1 MAKKGFELEG
11 ISAAPGTLGK
21 GFLKVGEFF
30 DNSPV
35 NMPVMILNGAGEGPV
50 LLMQSAVHGN
60 EVVGTEAIKRVM
72 TSLDPKKV
80 KGTIIGIPVVNIP
93 AYLQNSRVN
102 LMESPAG
109 DNDLSGMMRKGGGA
123 QGPQSQFI
131 ANFMHDKVFPRIQ
144 YVIDLHSSAPGS
156 YNYPRAIVVGDHIE
170 ISKEL
175 REKCLALAVACNF
188 EYVFKPGKPSWTGM
202 YFTPGS
208 MFETKY
214 GVPDIIL
221 ETGAAPTTEDL
232 ESLLYGIDNILKHL
246 KMIPGE
252 PAKKNKQIF
261 IDRLVAFRAQNG
273 GMFRLIAK
281 MCGHVK
287 KGDVI
292 GEVTNLFNEVVETI
306 RATEE
311 GVIIKVATS
320 ALISTGVRAA
330 VIGTPA
336 KQ

>member
-1 MAKKGFELEG
+1 MTEKVFELDGISTTAGTLAKGF
-11 ISAAPGTLGK
+11 I
-21 GFLKVGEFF
+21 KVGEFF

-35 NMPVMILNGAGEGPV
+35 NMPVMILNGGGEGPTV
-50 LLMQSAVHGN
+50 LMMSAIHGN
-60 EVVGTEAIKRVM
+60 EVVGTEAIKRII

-80 KGTIIGIPVVNIP
+80 SGTIVGIPVVNIP

-109 DNDLSGMMRKGGGA
+109 DNDLGNMLKAGVI
-123 QGPQSQFI
+123 QGPQSQSI
-131 ANFMHDKVFPRIQ
+131 ANVLHEKIFKKVE

-156 YNYPRAIVVGDHIE
+156 YNYPRAIVIGDYV
-170 ISKEL
+170 KVPQTL
-175 REKCLALAVACNF
+175 KDKCNALAEACNF
-188 EYVFKPGKPSWTGM
+188 EIIFKPGGLKWEGM
-202 YFTPGS
+202 YFDPYTIFES
-208 MFETKY
+208 MY
-214 GVPDIIL
+214 GIPSIIL

-246 KMIPGE
+246 KMILGE
-252 PAKKNKQIF
+252 PAKKNKQVYV
-261 IDRLVAFRAQNG
+261 DRLVAFRAKNG
-273 GMFRLIAK
+273 GMFRLIVK
-281 MCGHVK
+281 MGARVK

-311 GVIIKVATS
+311 GIVIKTATS
-320 ALISTGVRAA
+320 ALMATGVRAA
-330 VIGTPA
+330 VIGTPV

>member
-1 MAKKGFELEG
+1 MTKKSFELEG
-11 ISAAPGTLGK
+11 IAAAPGTLGK
-21 GFLKVGEFF
+21 GFIKVGEFF

-80 KGTIIGIPVVNIP
+80 NGTIIGIPVVNVP
-93 AYLQNSRVN
+93 AYLENSRVN

-109 DNDLSGMMRKGGGA
+109 DNDLSGMIRKGGGS

-131 ANFMHDKVFPRIQ
+131 ANFMHEKVFPRAE

-156 YNYPRAIVVGDHIE
+156 YNYARAIIIGDHID
-170 ISKEL
+170 IPKAL
-175 REKCLALAVACNF
+175 REKCQALGVACNY
-188 EYVFKPGKPSWTGM
+188 EYVFKPAKPAWTGM
-202 YFTPGS
+202 YFAPGS

-214 GVPDIIL
+214 GIPALIL
-221 ETGAAPTTEDL
+221 ETGAAPTTDDV
-232 ESLLYGIDNILKHL
+232 ESLLYGIDNVLKHL

-252 PAKKNKQIF
+252 PARKNKQIYM
-261 IDRLVAFRAQNG
+261 DRLVAFRAQRG

-292 GEVTNLFNEVVETI
+292 GEVTSLFNEVVETI
-306 RATEE
+306 RATED

-330 VIGTPA
+330 VIGTPL

>member
-1 MAKKGFELEG
+1 MAKKVIELEG
-11 ISAAPGTLGK
+11 ISAKPGTLGK
-21 GFLKVGEFF
+21 GFIKVGEFF

-35 NMPVMILNGAGEGPV
+35 NMPVMILNGAGEGPT
-50 LLMQSAVHGN
+50 LFTMSAVHGN
-60 EVVGTEAIKRVM
+60 EVVGTEAIKRIM

-80 KGTIIGIPVVNIP
+80 NGAIIGIPVVNIP
-93 AYLQNSRVN
+93 AFLENSRVN

-109 DNDLSGMMRKGGGA
+109 DNDLSGMVRKGGGV
-123 QGPQSQFI
+123 QGPQSQTI
-131 ANFMHDKVFPRIQ
+131 ANILHEKVFPRVD

-156 YNYPRAIVVGDHIE
+156 YNYARAIVVGDHID
-170 ISKEL
+170 IPKAL
-175 REKCLALAVACNF
+175 RDKCQALGVACNY
-188 EYVFKPGKPSWTGM
+188 EYVFKPAKPAWTGM
-202 YFTPGS
+202 YFAPGS

-214 GVPDIIL
+214 GIPAIIL
-221 ETGAAPTTEDL
+221 ETGAAPTTEDV
-232 ESLLYGIDNILKHL
+232 ESLLYGMDNIFKHL

-252 PAKKNKQIF
+252 PAKKNKQIYM
-261 IDRLVAFRAQNG
+261 DRLVAFRAQNG

-281 MCGHVK
+281 MGDRVK

-311 GVIIKVATS
+311 GIIIKVATS
-320 ALISTGVRAA
+320 ALMATGVRAA
-330 VIGTPA
+330 VIGTPI